1 MVNFLSSN
9 PINATVFIPVFNGE
23 KYLKEL
29 LNSLYSQ
36 NCDFSFEVLII
47 DSGSSDSSLTIIQ
60 EFPQVRLHQIPNSEF
75 GHGKTRNLAV
85 SLARGEFIVFLTQD
99 AIPAS
104 TNWLKEIIDPFSLRN
119 DVVGVLGKQIP
130 RPNAIPSV
138 RYDIEMMFRQ
148 QGANQ
153 GWTLFNLE
161 TIQNVVP
168 ENSRLG
174 IDPEYNRLYFYSDVN
189 SAARRSFLS
198 DKIPYRDVKYAED
211 QMFCKDFIDAGYS
224 KVYAPAAAV
233 IHSNDFTLSDYGPRI
248 FDETIG
254 LRKIGF
260 EVTPISILTQVKGV
274 VFGTLG
280 TVYRI
285 SKDKRFS
292 FSKKLN
298 DCYFAFFFEV
308 AKWSNLRKASLTN
321 LDDKKYLDSNSLEYR
336 KKNQS
341 S

>member
-1 MVNFLSSN
+1 MSNN
-9 PINATVFIPVFNGE
+9 PIHATVFIPVFNGE

-36 NCDFSFEVLII
+36 YCEFSFEVLII
-47 DSGSSDSSLTIIQ
+47 DSGSSDSSLSIIQ
-60 EFPQVRLHQIPNSEF
+60 DFPQVRLHQIPNSEF

-104 TNWLKEIIDPFSLRN
+104 TNWLNEILHPFSLRD

-130 RPNAIPSV
+130 RQNAIPSV

-174 IDPEYNRLYFYSDVN
+174 INPEYDRLYFYSDVN

-224 KVYAPAAAV
+224 KIYAPAAAV
-233 IHSNDFTLSDYGPRI
+233 IHSNDFTLSEFGPRI
-248 FDETIG
+248 FDETVG

-260 EVTPISILTQVKGV
+260 EVPPVSLATMSKGIIV
-274 VFGTLG
+274 GTLG
-280 TVYRI
+280 TVYR
-285 SKDKRFS
+285 SAKDKRFPIS
-292 FSKKLN
+292 RRLADTSS
-298 DCYFAFFFEV
+298 AFLYEIT
-308 AKWSNLRKASLTN
+308 KWLNLRKASKIDLHAFEEIEA
-321 LDDKKYLDSNSLEYR
+321 NSLESR
-336 KKNQS
+336 KKKDGA
-341 S
+341 